1 MLMFHACAESSVI
14 CRDLA
19 WCGCY
24 DRTMSDHLTLRVRTG
39 TADRLERRAK
49 ATGTPARTLA
59 AIYVDEGLRRDD
71 HPLVHFVAGETGRR
85 AALIGTGLDVWEAIE
100 CIRDNGN
107 DVSAAAAYL
116 GVSEGMLEAAVAYY
130 GEFKDEI
137 EAEIDLNR
145 AESAKALAQW
155 QAGRAALAG

>member
-1 MLMFHACAESSVI
+1 
-14 CRDLA
+14 
-19 WCGCY
+19 
-24 DRTMSDHLTLRVRTG
+24 MSDHLTLRVRPG
-39 TADRLERRAK
+39 TTDRLERRAR

-71 HPLVHFVAGETGRR
+71 HPLINFVPGETGRR
-85 AALIGTGLDVWEAIE
+85 AALLGTGLDVWEAIE

-107 DVSAAAAYL
+107 DLSAASAYL
-116 GVSEGMLEAAVAYY
+116 GIPEGLLEAAVAYY

-137 EAEIDLNR
+137 DAEIELNR
-145 AESAKALAQW
+145 AESAKAQAQW